1 MRIFS
6 LCLLCTFFIHDLP
19 TATASKAIR
28 FTGRAQGTTYH
39 ITYYADDTLV
49 RKQQIDSIFQKID
62 SSLSLYQ
69 SYSLVSQFNRS
80 ETGIEADEHL
90 LHIVTKGKQVF
101 RKTRGIFDITI
112 FPLTDAWGFG
122 PERHS
127 GLPDSGRVKTIL
139 SCINTDLIV
148 KNGNRLIKR
157 KACVQLD
164 PNGIAQGYTVD
175 VIAEF
180 FEKAGIGNFI
190 IELGGEIR
198 VKGRKPGGE
207 KMSIGIETPGED
219 ADFSVINKIIY
230 PSSGAITTSG
240 SYRRYYESDG
250 KRVSH
255 LLDPRTGYPVDN
267 ELISV
272 TVYAK
277 DAITADAYDNA
288 IMAMG
293 LKNGLAFVNRR
304 RELAA
309 HFIYRHSDGSI
320 RDTMSRRF
328 LKLLDS
334 QPQPQP

>member
-1 MRIFS
+1 MFA
-6 LCLLCTFFIHDLP
+6 LCLICTFFFHDLP
-19 TATASKAIR
+19 TAIAPKAIR
-28 FTGRAQGTTYH
+28 FTGRAQGTSYH
-39 ITYYADDTLV
+39 ITYYAGDTLV
-49 RKQQIDSIFQKID
+49 RHSQIDSIFQKID

-69 SYSLVSQFNRS
+69 PYSLVSQFNKS
-80 ETGIEADEHL
+80 NTGIEADEHL
-90 LHIVTKGKQVF
+90 LYVVGKAKQVF

-122 PERHS
+122 PVRHS
-127 GLPDSGRVKTIL
+127 GLPDSGRVKSIL
-139 SCINTDLIV
+139 SCINTELV
-148 KNGNRLIKR
+148 VQKGNRLIKK

-175 VIAEF
+175 VIADF
-180 FEKAGIGNFI
+180 FEKSGIENYI

-207 KMSIGIETPGED
+207 KMSIGIEAPGED

-240 SYRRYYESDG
+240 SYLGYYESDG

-267 ELISV
+267 ELICV

-293 LKNGLAFVNRR
+293 LKKGLAFVNRQK
-304 RELAA
+304 ELAA
-309 HFIYRHSDGSI
+309 HFIYRHADGSI

-328 LKLLDS
+328 PKLLN
-334 QPQPQP
+334 P

>member
-1 MRIFS
+1 MRMLS
-6 LCLLCTFFIHDLP
+6 LCLICAFFFHDLL
-19 TATASKAIR
+19 TATASKTIR

-49 RKQQIDSIFQKID
+49 HQSQVDSIFQKID

-69 SYSLVSQFNRS
+69 PYSLVSQFNRS
-80 ETGIEADEHL
+80 GTGIEADEHL
-90 LHIVTKGKQVF
+90 LYVVSKAKHVF

-122 PERHS
+122 PVRNS
-127 GLPDSGRVKTIL
+127 GLPDSGRVKSIL
-139 SCINTDLIV
+139 SCINADLV
-148 KNGNRLIKR
+148 KQKGNRLIKK

-175 VIAEF
+175 VIADF
-180 FEKAGIGNFI
+180 FERSGIGNYI

-198 VKGRKPGGE
+198 VKGKKPGNE
-207 KMSIGIETPGED
+207 KMSIGIEAPGAD
-219 ADFSVINKIIY
+219 ADFSVVNKIIY
-230 PSSGAITTSG
+230 PLSGAITTSG
-240 SYRRYYESDG
+240 SYRRYFESDG

-293 LKNGLAFVNRR
+293 LKEGLAFVNRQK
-304 RELAA
+304 ELAA
-309 HFIYRHSDGSI
+309 HFIYRHADGSI

-328 LKLLDS
+328 LKLLN
-334 QPQPQP
+334 P